1 MSKLVTTVKLLRKPF
16 LFMYVLGSYRI
27 LNWMPD
33 KLFLKIAY
41 RGHTGRWL
49 NLKKPQRFTEKLQWL
64 KLYERN
70 PLHTQLVDKYEV
82 RNFLE
87 DKIDDKHLVKLYGVY
102 DSFDEISWC
111 ELPDSFIMK
120 CTHGCGCNHI
130 VKNKTDV
137 DKQALRK
144 QFNKWMKKNPYP
156 GTREWPY
163 KNVKPRII
171 CEELLVDESGYELKD
186 YKFYCFNG
194 TPKIVQFMSNR
205 NSGKVNLNHFDLEWN
220 EFGSGRKDHDRNI
233 NNVNSPKHLSDM
245 IELSK
250 ILCKDFKFVRVDLY
264 DTPDS
269 VYFGE
274 LTFFPGSGFFEFID
288 DKENFL
294 LGSWLDLSE
303 VKKY

>member
-16 LFMYVLGSYRI
+16 LFMSVLGTYRI

-33 KLFLKIAY
+33 KLFLRIAY

-64 KLYERN
+64 KLYDRN
-70 PLHTQLVDKYEV
+70 PLYTQLVDKYEV
-82 RNFLE
+82 RNYLK

-102 DSFDEISWC
+102 DSFDEISWG

-186 YKFYCFNG
+186 YKIYCYHG
-194 TPKIVQFMSNR
+194 EPKIIQVMSNR
-205 NSGKVNLNHFDLEWN
+205 SKGGYDLNHYDLDWN
-220 EFGSGRKDHDRNI
+220 EIRIERKNHKP
-233 NNVNSPKHLSDM
+233 NSNFAKPILLQEMVEVSRK
-245 IELSK
+245 LSK
-250 ILCKDFKFVRVDLY
+250 DIPFVRVDLY
-264 DTPDS
+264 YT
-269 VYFGE
+269 GE
-274 LTFFPGSGFFEFID
+274 KIYSGEMTFFPASGYID
-288 DKENFL
+288 DVKESDDL
-294 LGSWLDLSE
+294 LHGSWLDLSSITS
-303 VKKY
+303 K